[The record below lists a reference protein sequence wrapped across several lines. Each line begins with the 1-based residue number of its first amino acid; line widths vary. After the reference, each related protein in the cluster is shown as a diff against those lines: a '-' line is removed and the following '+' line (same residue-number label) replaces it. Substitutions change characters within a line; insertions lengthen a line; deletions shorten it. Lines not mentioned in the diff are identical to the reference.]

1 MNTYLSMPARI
12 REYGVA
18 SWIGIAFLLI
28 ASPANGL
35 SDTICDHIEADWQS
49 DEPRLEGSFTFYT
62 LLVSCSGNLSLEG
75 YSVDSCVNNGTNC
88 GSAAADA
95 FCNYLGLDGSAYEN
109 QFTVV
114 LPATAPTHSLTGEWC
129 IKNGTY
135 AQLNDTSLQA
145 IDSYPGPFCSRLD
158 TVLCY
163 RSRNSSLAVFDAV
176 QAKEETLL
184 APAPAPSIDATVAQN
199 VALSTPSTNVTAAP
213 APQVVAFTSNSSAPV
228 GVAG

>member
-1 MNTYLSMPARI
+1 MMPMR
-12 REYGVA
+12 
-18 SWIGIAFLLI
+18 F
-28 ASPANGL
+28 
-35 SDTICDHIEADWQS
+35 DKIC
-49 DEPRLEGSFTFYT
+49 
-62 LLVSCSGNLSLEG
+62 
-75 YSVDSCVNNGTNC
+75 
-88 GSAAADA
+88 
-95 FCNYLGLDGSAYEN
+95 FCHAGLDGSAYEN

-114 LPATAPTHSLTGEWC
+114 LPATAPTHSMTGEWC
-129 IKNGTY
+129 IQNGTY

-163 RSRNSSLAVFDAV
+163 RSRNSSLAIFDAV

-184 APAPAPSIDATVAQN
+184 PPAPAPSVDAIVAQN

-213 APQVVAFTSNSSAPV
+213 APQVVALASNSSAPV

>member
-1 MNTYLSMPARI
+1 MMPMH
-12 REYGVA
+12 
-18 SWIGIAFLLI
+18 F
-28 ASPANGL
+28 
-35 SDTICDHIEADWQS
+35 DTI
-49 DEPRLEGSFTFYT
+49 F
-62 LLVSCSGNLSLEG
+62 
-75 YSVDSCVNNGTNC
+75 
-88 GSAAADA
+88 
-95 FCNYLGLDGSAYEN
+95 FCHAGLDGSAYEN

-114 LPATAPTHSLTGEWC
+114 LPATAPTHSMTGEWC

-163 RSRNSSLAVFDAV
+163 RSRNSSLAIFDAV

-184 APAPAPSIDATVAQN
+184 APAPAPSIDAIVAQN